1 WLNADAPKDTDA
13 IEVQLKPL
21 GVKTKIRDIR
31 LIMDSLRTLDLLK
44 KKLLTNFTHLGNI
57 TIYIELHLSLLSPTN
72 AALRGAGTQYKSYRT
87 AP

>member
-1 WLNADAPKDTDA
+1 WLNADVPKDSDA

-31 LIMDSLRTLDLLK
+31 LITDSLRTLDLLK
-44 KKLLTNFTHLGNI
+44 KKLLTNFTHLGDI

-72 AALRGAGTQYKSYRT
+72 AQLRGEQRYHPT
-87 AP
+87 